1 MAGRRRKL
9 TIEQERA
16 VLEWHRLRKSIPN
29 RKKMA
34 AKYGISDATLNDYI
48 YPKVRRG

>member
-16 VLEWHRLRKSIPN
+16 VLEWHRLRKAIPN
-29 RKKMA
+29 RKKKA
-34 AKYGISDATLNDYI
+34 AEMGISEATLNTYI
-48 YPKVRRG
+48 YPKAQP

>member
-29 RKKMA
+29 RKKKA
-34 AKYGISDATLNDYI
+34 ASLGISDATLNTYI
-48 YPKVRRG
+48 YPKVRRV